1 MATSGQAEPS
11 QRKRRR
17 PSSQGG
23 GTSGQRQQS
32 SSTQRRKARPG
43 DDIGVIPVLARAAR
57 EVETAV
63 QKGPLK
69 PANRARFQV
78 ATLLLREER
87 TRVKTDKTL
96 TDAERANEQ
105 KRLDGL
111 AGILAKTAARDTS
124 LIAMLADDAPITAAA
139 KALRR
144 DLLIAAGVELS
155 PDELIISTEPKPV
168 DKQVEKQVVPASVR
182 AMQMSNPFL
191 APDFSAVQAK
201 TQTANRLGNWELIE
215 PLFRSFEYGAGGG
228 AATMDLPEA
237 TTLRTAGDLEM
248 MRHQARFIEEVKR
261 GHRTFLLADEPG
273 LGKTAQALLA
283 AAASNSYPLLVV
295 VPNVVKTNW
304 AREVEL
310 WTPGRTA
317 TVVHGD
323 GNDVDAF
330 SDVVIVNYEIL
341 DRHVGWLGRFGFKG
355 MVVDEAHF
363 IKNLKSER
371 SKHVLALSRSIRAAY
386 PKALMMA
393 LTGTPLINSI
403 EDFRA
408 IWQFLGWIDDKKPLP
423 QLMEKLEDT
432 GLTPADFGF
441 FAEARRAVVD
451 MGIVRRKK
459 VDVAADIPARRI
471 ADIPVEL
478 DDDLGRSIRAAE
490 AALTARLVERF
501 TRVRG
506 LKPDATDDELIRV
519 VAHAELEE
527 SKGATTG
534 ENVFTM
540 VRKIGQAKATLAAD
554 YTAQLARAVGKVVFF
569 AKHIDVMDV
578 AEEHFAKAGLKSV
591 SIRGDQSAKARQN
604 AIDSFESDPE
614 VAVVVASLTAAG
626 VGINLQAA
634 SNVVLAELSWTSAE
648 QTQAIDRVHRI
659 GQELP
664 VTAWRII
671 AAHTID
677 ARIAELIDSKAGL
690 AARAL
695 DGSDEDVAAEANIQL
710 EALSSLLHDAL
721 DKHSAVSGTDRAE

>member
-1 MATSGQAEPS
+1 MAQSGQGS
-11 QRKRRR
+11 TRQRTAGSR
-17 PSSQGG
+17 SGG
-23 GTSGQRQQS
+23 SRGRSRGT
-32 SSTQRRKARPG
+32 
-43 DDIGVIPVLARAAR
+43 DDAGVIPVLARAAR

-87 TRVKTDKTL
+87 ARVKTDPSL
-96 TDAERANEQ
+96 SDSERSNEQ

-124 LIAMLADDAPITAAA
+124 LIAMLAEDAPITAAA
-139 KALRR
+139 KAMRR

-155 PDELIISTEPKPV
+155 PDELIITVEPKPV
-168 DKQVEKQVVPASVR
+168 DKTIEKQVVPQSVR
-182 AMQMSNPFL
+182 QMQMSNPFL
-191 APDFSAVQAK
+191 APDFSAVLSKPAE
-201 TQTANRLGNWELIE
+201 TNRLGNWELIE
-215 PLFRSFEYGAGGG
+215 PLFRAFEYGAGGG
-228 AATMDLPEA
+228 AASMELPEA
-237 TTLRTAGDLEM
+237 RSLRTPGALEL
-248 MRHQARFIEEVKR
+248 MRHQARFVEEVRR

-283 AAASNSYPLLVV
+283 ASVSNSYPLLVV

-304 AREVEL
+304 AREVTL
-310 WTPGRTA
+310 WTPQRTA

-323 GNDVDAF
+323 GKDVDAF
-330 SDVVIVNYEIL
+330 SDVVIVNYEVL
-341 DRHVGWLGRFGFKG
+341 DRHVGWLSRFGFKG

-371 SKHVLALSRSIRAAY
+371 SKHVMALSRSIRAAQS
-386 PKALMMA
+386 KALMMA
-393 LTGTPLINSI
+393 LTGTPLINDI

-408 IWQFLGWIDDKKPLP
+408 IWQFLGWIDDKKPLTS
-423 QLMEKLEDT
+423 LMAKLEAT

-441 FAEARRAVVD
+441 FAEARQAVID

-478 DDDLGRSIRAAE
+478 DDDLGRTIRAAE
-490 AALTARLVERF
+490 AALTARLLATYR
-501 TRVRG
+501 RVRG
-506 LKPDATDDELIRV
+506 LKPDADTEDLIRV

-527 SKGATTG
+527 SKAAKTDD
-534 ENVFTM
+534 NVFTM
-540 VRKIGQAKATLAAD
+540 VRKIGQAKAGLAAD
-554 YTAQLARAVGKVVFF
+554 YTAQLARNVGKVVFF
-569 AKHIDVMDV
+569 AKHIDVMDQ
-578 AEEHFAKAGLKSV
+578 AEAHFAKTGLKTV
-591 SIRGDQSAKARQN
+591 SIRGDQSPKARQE
-604 AIDSFESDPE
+604 AIDSFDADPE
-614 VAVVVASLTAAG
+614 VAIVVASLSAAG
-626 VGINLQAA
+626 VGLNLQAA

-677 ARIAELIDSKAGL
+677 AKIAELIDSKAGL

-695 DGSDEDVAAEANIQL
+695 DGSDDEVTAEANVQL
-710 EALSSLLHDAL
+710 SALMSLLRDAI
-721 DKHSAVSGTDRAE
+721 DE

>member
-1 MATSGQAEPS
+1 
-11 QRKRRR
+11 
-17 PSSQGG
+17 
-23 GTSGQRQQS
+23 
-32 SSTQRRKARPG
+32 
-43 DDIGVIPVLARAAR
+43 VLARAAR

-87 TRVKTDKTL
+87 ARVKTDPAL
-96 TDAERANEQ
+96 NDAERSNEQ

-124 LIAMLADDAPITAAA
+124 LIAMLAEDAPVTAAA
-139 KALRR
+139 KAMRR
-144 DLLIAAGVELS
+144 DLLIAAGVVLS
-155 PDELIISTEPKPV
+155 PDELIITTEPKPI
-168 DKQVEKQVVPASVR
+168 DKTVEKQVVPQSVR
-182 AMQMSNPFL
+182 QMQMSNPFL
-191 APDFSAVQAK
+191 APDFSAATTAPAK
-201 TQTANRLGNWELIE
+201 VNRLGNWELIE

-228 AATMDLPEA
+228 AASMDLPEA
-237 TTLRTAGDLEM
+237 QSLVTPGNLEL
-248 MRHQARFIEEVKR
+248 MRHQARFVEEVKR

-283 AAASNSYPLLVV
+283 ASVSNSYPLLVV

-310 WTPGRTA
+310 WTPQRTA

-323 GNDVDAF
+323 GKDVDAF
-330 SDVVIVNYEIL
+330 SDVVIVNYEVL
-341 DRHVGWLGRFGFKG
+341 DRHVGWLSRFGFKG

-371 SKHVLALSRSIRAAY
+371 SKHVMALSRSIRAAQ

-393 LTGTPLINSI
+393 LTGTPLINDI

-408 IWQFLGWIDDKKPLP
+408 IWQFLGWIDDKKPLAA
-423 QLMEKLEDT
+423 LMAKLEAT

-441 FAEARRAVVD
+441 FPEARQAVID

-490 AALTARLVERF
+490 AALTARLLA
-501 TRVRG
+501 TYGRVRAI
-506 LKPDATDDELIRV
+506 KPDADTEDLIRV

-527 SKGATTG
+527 SKSAKTDD
-534 ENVFTM
+534 NVFTM
-540 VRKIGQAKATLAAD
+540 VRKIGQAKAGLAAD
-554 YTAQLARAVGKVVFF
+554 YTAQLARNVGKVVFF
-569 AKHIDVMDV
+569 AKHIDVMDQ
-578 AEEHFAKAGLKSV
+578 AEAHFAKVGIASV
-591 SIRGDQSAKARQN
+591 SIRGDQSAKARQE
-604 AIDSFESDPE
+604 AIDSFDKDPN

-626 VGINLQAA
+626 VGLNLQAA

-695 DGSDEDVAAEANIQL
+695 DGSDDEVTAEANVQL
-710 EALSSLLHDAL
+710 SALMSLLRDAL
-721 DKHSAVSGTDRAE
+721 ED